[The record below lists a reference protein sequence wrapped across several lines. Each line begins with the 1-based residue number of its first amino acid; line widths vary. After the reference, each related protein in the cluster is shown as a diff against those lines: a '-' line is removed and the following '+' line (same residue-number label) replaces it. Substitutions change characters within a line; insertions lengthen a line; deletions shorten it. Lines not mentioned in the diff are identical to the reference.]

1 MAPDSSDDPRST
13 AIHRLEQFGLSTYAA
28 RTFVALSTLGVG
40 SARDVSR
47 VAEVPRTRV
56 YDAAE
61 ELRERG
67 LVEETADDPKR
78 FQALSPETTA
88 RKLQEESRHRIAS
101 LRTGLGELAPA
112 EPRVEQRGVWTVDG
126 EHAVVDRVRT
136 LVDDAEEEVVYM
148 CVEQLLTEES
158 LTALRDAAD
167 RGVTVRIA
175 GLSPAVEASVLER
188 IPEAEPF
195 DSMWT
200 WSDGPAGRV
209 MLVDRATALTS
220 VRVEDGAAGDRTETA
235 VWARGETNSLVVV
248 LRAMFAWRLADV
260 AWN

>member
-1 MAPDSSDDPRST
+1 MSADSPDDPRAT

-40 SARDVSR
+40 TARDVSR
-47 VAEVPRTRV
+47 IAEVPRTRV

-67 LVEETADDPKR
+67 LVETTASDPRR
-78 FQALSPETTA
+78 FRALSPETTV
-88 RKLQEESRHRIAS
+88 RTLQEESRHRIAS
-101 LRTGLGELAPA
+101 LRESLEPLEPT

-126 EHAVVDRVRT
+126 GHAVVERVRT
-136 LVDDAEEEVVYM
+136 LVENADDEVVYM
-148 CVEQLLTEES
+148 CVEQLLTDES
-158 LTALRDAAD
+158 LAALRDAAD

-175 GLSPAVEASVLER
+175 GLSPAAEEQVLDR

-195 DSMWT
+195 DSMWA

-209 MLVDRATALTS
+209 MLADRTTALTS
-220 VRVEDGAAGDRTETA
+220 VRVGEDDDRTETA

-248 LRAMFAWRLADV
+248 LRAMLAWRLDDV
-260 AWN
+260 AWD